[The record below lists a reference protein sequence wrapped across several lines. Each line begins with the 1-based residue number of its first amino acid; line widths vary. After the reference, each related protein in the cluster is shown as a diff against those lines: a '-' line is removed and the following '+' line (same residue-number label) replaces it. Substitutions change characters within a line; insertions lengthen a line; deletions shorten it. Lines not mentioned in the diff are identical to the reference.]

1 MKEIKTKQELL
12 DTLNNSSKPVFV
24 KIGAPWCAPC
34 GQIQRTLLD
43 IEGGYAND
51 YEFFEV
57 DSEEAEDSLIGFLA
71 VYNLPTI
78 VIFKGQDIIFRH
90 SGLLT
95 RPQLTQILD
104 EYKG

>member
-1 MKEIKTKQELL
+1 MKEIKTKQELTDAL
-12 DTLNNSSKPVFV
+12 GNDSKPVFV
-24 KIGAPWCAPC
+24 KVGAPWCAPC

-51 YEFFEV
+51 YTFISIDTEQA
-57 DSEEAEDSLIGFLA
+57 DEDLVSYLS

-78 VIFKGQDIIFRH
+78 IIFSGQDIVFRH